1 MNTPVIVAKD
11 IRKIFNKAVAL
22 DAISFSIEKGQIFG
36 FLGPSGSGKTT
47 TINILTGQLM
57 ADNGQS
63 SILGQDSRKL
73 TSQEL
78 GKIGLVGDTSG
89 FYEKISLY
97 NNLLFYSKYYGI
109 DKTTVDNLLKRVGLY
124 DSRKTV
130 AEKLSTGMKQ
140 RMLLARALINKPRVL
155 FLDEPTSGLDPAT
168 SQTIHSLILELKAA
182 GTAIF
187 LTTHDMNEATLLCD
201 KLALLNEGR
210 LVEQGSPK
218 DLIQKYNQNKRVKLS
233 YQDGSE
239 RILDFTELGQAMA
252 SDSEKIIAIHSCE
265 PTSVW
270 SKSPNGSCLSDD
282 LYSFCHCPSCRQSNF
297 NYFGR

>member
-73 TSQEL
+73 TRQEL

-233 YQDGSE
+233 YQDGSA

-265 PTSVW
+265 PTLEDIFIQLTGGKLNV
-270 SKSPNGSCLSDD
+270 
-282 LYSFCHCPSCRQSNF
+282 
-297 NYFGR
+297 

>member
-78 GKIGLVGDTSG
+78 GKIDLVGDTSG

-265 PTSVW
+265 PTLEDIFIQLTGGKLNV
-270 SKSPNGSCLSDD
+270 
-282 LYSFCHCPSCRQSNF
+282 
-297 NYFGR
+297 

>member
-187 LTTHDMNEATLLCD
+187 LTTYDMNEATLLCD

-265 PTSVW
+265 PTLEDIFIQLTGGKLNV
-270 SKSPNGSCLSDD
+270 
-282 LYSFCHCPSCRQSNF
+282 
-297 NYFGR
+297 

>member
-11 IRKIFNKAVAL
+11 IRKIFNKSVEL

-265 PTSVW
+265 PTLEDIFIQLTGGKLNV
-270 SKSPNGSCLSDD
+270 
-282 LYSFCHCPSCRQSNF
+282 
-297 NYFGR
+297 

>member
-97 NNLLFYSKYYGI
+97 NNLLFYIKYYGI
-109 DKTTVDNLLKRVGLY
+109 DNTTVDNLLKRVGLY

-218 DLIQKYNQNKRVKLS
+218 DLIQKYNQNKQVKLS

-265 PTSVW
+265 PTLEDIFIQLTGGKLNV
-270 SKSPNGSCLSDD
+270 
-282 LYSFCHCPSCRQSNF
+282 
-297 NYFGR
+297 

>member
-1 MNTPVIVAKD
+1 MNTPIIVAKD

-97 NNLLFYSKYYGI
+97 NNLLFYSKYYGV

-140 RMLLARALINKPRVL
+140 RMLLARAVINKPRVL

-265 PTSVW
+265 PTLEDIFIQLTGGKLNV
-270 SKSPNGSCLSDD
+270 
-282 LYSFCHCPSCRQSNF
+282 
-297 NYFGR
+297 

>member
-47 TINILTGQLM
+47 TINILAGQLM

-265 PTSVW
+265 PTLEDIFIQLTGGKLNV
-270 SKSPNGSCLSDD
+270 
-282 LYSFCHCPSCRQSNF
+282 
-297 NYFGR
+297 